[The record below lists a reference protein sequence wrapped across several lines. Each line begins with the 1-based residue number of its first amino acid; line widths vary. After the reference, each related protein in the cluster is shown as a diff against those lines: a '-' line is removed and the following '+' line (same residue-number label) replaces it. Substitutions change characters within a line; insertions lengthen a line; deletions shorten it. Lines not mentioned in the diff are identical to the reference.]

1 MKSNFCAKDLSN
13 VRAIAHGK
21 GKEKIA
27 RTIYAKK
34 MQQKV
39 PGFAVFDAGISVHP
53 KFPFLG
59 ATPDGKVFDPSS
71 NSKYGLL
78 EVNCVLFQNEEILSI
93 KQQKTQPFILKK
105 LGLIFTLRKVI
116 HILPKYKDSWPLL
129 VCHGVTFVFTYLT
142 RMKCV

>member
-1 MKSNFCAKDLSN
+1 MLKSIFCAKDLSN

-34 MQQKV
+34 MHEIV
-39 PGFAVFDAGISVHP
+39 PGFTVFDAGISVHP

-71 NSKYGLL
+71 DSKYGLL
-78 EVNCVLFQNEEILSI
+78 EVVSFF
-93 KQQKTQPFILKK
+93 KT
-105 LGLIFTLRKVI
+105 RR
-116 HILPKYKDSWPLL
+116 Y
-129 VCHGVTFVFTYLT
+129 Y
-142 RMKCV
+142 